1 MRQQLIWRI
10 PLCIMICFSIVVS
23 IIPAQTSYA
32 FSDQIIQR
40 GATGDDVIELQ
51 ARLQYNGFYH
61 GPINGVFG
69 WSTYWS
75 VRNFQKEFGLEEV
88 DGFVGQKTKDM
99 LTRAT
104 KYYKDFVYKQI
115 EQGNRFTHYGG
126 MPLAK
131 QSAPSPQVIEQAK
144 KAAEQKRAT
153 QLNAHKQA
161 QQGQQQTQQPAK
173 QQGNQ
178 QAEQGQQPA
187 EQPAKQ
193 QGNQQAEQGQQPA
206 EQPAKQQGNQQAG
219 QGQQPAE
226 QPAENQGNQQAGQGQ
241 QPAGQP
247 AENQGNQQAQPGNQQ
262 AQQPAEQQGQA
273 NQQPAEQP
281 AEQPPQEEQ
290 AEEPAPG
297 PQETAVNMPNG
308 FSQNDIQLMAN
319 AVYGEAR
326 GEPYIG
332 QVAVAAVILNRVNSP
347 TFPNTVSGV
356 IFEPRAFTAVADGQ
370 IWLTPNEQAKKA
382 VLDAING
389 MDPSENATYY
399 FNPDTATSGWIWGR
413 PQIKRI
419 GKHIFC
425 K

>member
-1 MRQQLIWRI
+1 MRHQLIWRI
-10 PLCIMICFSIVVS
+10 PLCIMMCFCFVVS
-23 IIPAQTSYA
+23 ILPAQHSYA

-88 DGFVGQKTKDM
+88 DGFVGQKTKEM

-104 KYYKDFVYKQI
+104 KYYKEFVYKQI

-126 MPLAK
+126 MPLTK
-131 QSAPSPQVIEQAK
+131 QTAPSPQVIEQAK
-144 KAAEQKRAT
+144 KAAEQKRTT
-153 QLNAHKQA
+153 QLNAHKQ
-161 QQGQQQTQQPAK
+161 QQSKQQPAK
-173 QQGNQ
+173 QQGNK
-178 QAEQGQQPA
+178 QAPQ
-187 EQPAKQ
+187 
-193 QGNQQAEQGQQPA
+193 
-206 EQPAKQQGNQQAG
+206 
-219 QGQQPAE
+219 
-226 QPAENQGNQQAGQGQ
+226 
-241 QPAGQP
+241 
-247 AENQGNQQAQPGNQQ
+247 GNQQ
-262 AQQPAEQQGQA
+262 AQQPAQKQGNQQA
-273 NQQPAEQP
+273 QQPAQKQGNQQAQQP
-281 AEQPPQEEQ
+281 AQEQENQQAQQPAQKQGSQQAKQPAQKQGNQQAQQPAQEQENQQAKQPAKPQG
-290 AEEPAPG
+290 PAPK
-297 PQETAVNMPNG
+297 ETAVNMPNG

-326 GEPYIG
+326 GESYIG

-389 MDPSENATYY
+389 FDPTGEAMYY

-419 GKHIFC
+419 GKHIFS